1 MPSAPAEPWYIVRQ
15 SSIHNQGVFAARDV
29 PKGTRI
35 IDYKGHKVTKA
46 ESIRRGTAQIE
57 GSAVSGE
64 GAVYI
69 FVLNKKHDI
78 DGNVPWNDARLI
90 NHTCEPNCEAQIIR
104 GTIWLI
110 ATKDIPEGTE
120 LGFNYGF
127 DLETWEDHPC
137 LCRTKSCCGY
147 IVGKE
152 YWPKLKRLVKKRDQV
167 IAAGNA
173 QAEAAVKKPDGS
185 RKSQL
190 ANKGWRP
197 PPGLPARQP
206 TNHLTIAQFRHRLFL
221 HHGVVWPLR
230 HRMADPAVGLCSKG
244 GFRPLGQ
251 DRR

>member
-29 PKGTRI
+29 PKGIRI
-35 IDYKGHKVTKA
+35 IDYKGHKITKA
-46 ESIRRGTAQIE
+46 ESTRRGNAQLE
-57 GSAVSGE
+57 GSALSGE

-78 DGNVPWNDARLI
+78 DGNFPWNDARLI

-137 LCRTKSCCGY
+137 LCRTKNCCGY

-173 QAEAAVKKPDGS
+173 EAEAAVKKTG
-185 RKSQL
+185 RKQKK
-190 ANKGWRP
+190 AAGK
-197 PPGLPARQP
+197 
-206 TNHLTIAQFRHRLFL
+206 
-221 HHGVVWPLR
+221 
-230 HRMADPAVGLCSKG
+230 
-244 GFRPLGQ
+244 
-251 DRR
+251 